1 MFHINQFII
10 SKSDLGAIVQNSFG
24 ITIIEEKKLMDFL
37 FYLDKNGRNNFF
49 DEDLELFFEREEFEA
64 VINFLLESS
73 IIYEKKEIEGNF
85 NNIGIYSNNQ
95 NFKDC
100 FEFVEDD
107 RFKFVNDYTKFGD
120 YDLMVLF
127 FNPFSLVKY
136 NQLADYIS
144 ENNIPCIFSF
154 FYDSKFYI
162 TNLYR
167 KEWYSPCPKCFFYNL
182 EASIRS
188 YGKVMDEISFQTI
201 VDTIYAQN
209 PLFEVEAKLNKKEL
223 FFLVTEILKMI
234 SQNVNISGKK
244 VVEVDLNG
252 NVSYDVPVHFELCDC
267 FEK

>member
-1 MFHINQFII
+1 M
-10 SKSDLGAIVQNSFG
+10 
-24 ITIIEEKKLMDFL
+24 
-37 FYLDKNGRNNFF
+37 
-49 DEDLELFFEREEFEA
+49 
-64 VINFLLESS
+64 ESS

-188 YGKVMDEISFQTI
+188 YGKVMDEISFHM
-201 VDTIYAQN
+201 IYAQN
-209 PLFEVEAKLNKKEL
+209 PLFEVEAKLNKKEI